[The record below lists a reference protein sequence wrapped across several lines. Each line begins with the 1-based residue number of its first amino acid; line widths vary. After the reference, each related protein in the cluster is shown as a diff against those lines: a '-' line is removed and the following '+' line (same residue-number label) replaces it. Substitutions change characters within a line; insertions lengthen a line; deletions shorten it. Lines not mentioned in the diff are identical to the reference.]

1 MNDFQL
7 LEVKTAVDLQNQINY
22 QIGITGF
29 ANIDLANRLETLL
42 DTFTPSQIDL
52 FIELMES

>member
-1 MNDFQL
+1 MNDFQF

-29 ANIDLANRLETLL
+29 ANIDLVNRLETLL

>member
-1 MNDFQL
+1 MNDFQF
-7 LEVKTAVDLQNQINY
+7 LEVKSAVDLQNQINY

-29 ANIDLANRLETLL
+29 ANIDLVNRLETLL

>member
-1 MNDFQL
+1 MNDFQF
-7 LEVKTAVDLQNQINY
+7 LEVKTAADLQNQINY
-22 QIGITGF
+22 QVGITGF
-29 ANIDLANRLETLL
+29 ANIDLVNQLETLL